1 MLLRDATETDLPA
14 INAIYNHFVLAC
26 TCTYQVE
33 PETKEARRIWFAGR
47 GPRHPVIVAEEEGE
61 VVAWGSLSPFHK
73 RAAYA
78 QTVEDS
84 VYVSHRHQRLG
95 LGSRVMEELI
105 RRAQANGVH
114 SIIAIISAD
123 QEGSIALHRRLGFVD
138 CGRLKEVGVKFGRVL
153 DVVTMQL
160 MMGDGGESNR

>member
-1 MLLRDATETDLPA
+1 MTLRDATEADLPA
-14 INAIYNHFVLAC
+14 INAIYNHFVLTC

-33 PETKEARRIWFAGR
+33 PETDEARRAWFAGR
-47 GPRHPVIVAEEEGE
+47 GVRHPVIVAEMAGE